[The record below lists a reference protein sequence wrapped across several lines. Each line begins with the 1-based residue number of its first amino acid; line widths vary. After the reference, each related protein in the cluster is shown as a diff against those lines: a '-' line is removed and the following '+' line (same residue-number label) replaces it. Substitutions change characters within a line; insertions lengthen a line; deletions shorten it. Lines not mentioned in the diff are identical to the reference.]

1 MKPVIAL
8 VGRPNVGKSTLFNNL
23 TRSRDALVADYAGL
37 TRDRKYGIGRLGTSP
52 YVVVDT
58 GGLSG
63 DEQGVE
69 GEMAQQV
76 KSAIGESDA
85 VIFLVDARDGLT
97 PSDQNIASYL
107 RQCGKPVSLV
117 VNKTDGVDALVASSE
132 FHALGLGEPM
142 PIAAAHGRGVRS
154 MIEQVLES
162 FAFELE
168 PEGEEEEDE
177 EQGIKVAIIGR
188 PNVGKSTLVNRILGE
203 ERVVV
208 YDMPGTT
215 RDSIYIPFERDGQH
229 YTLIDTAGVRRR
241 ARIKEA
247 IEKFSIIKT
256 LQAITDA
263 NVVIMV
269 LDAREGISE
278 QDAHLLGHA
287 MEAGRALVIAINKW
301 DGLAQEQKEQVRRE
315 LALKLPFLDFAKI
328 HYISARHGT
337 GVGELYASVKKAYAS
352 AMRKL
357 STRELTELLE
367 SLVFAHQPPMIRGR
381 RIKLR
386 YAHQGGRN
394 PPIIVIH
401 GNQVDEVPNSYKR
414 YLENGFRKQ
423 LKLVGTPV
431 RIEFK
436 GGENPFAGRKNVP
449 SKQQIARKQ
458 RLMTLVKKRE
468 KKQKKK
474 KGR

>member
-23 TRSRDALVADYAGL
+23 TRSRDALVADFAGL
-37 TRDRKYGIGRLGTSP
+37 TRDRKYGIGRLGDHP
-52 YVVVDT
+52 YIVVDT

-63 DEQGVE
+63 DEQGID

-76 KSAIGESDA
+76 KLAIGECDA

-97 PSDQNIASYL
+97 PSDENIASYL
-107 RQCGKPVSLV
+107 RQCGKPVTLV
-117 VNKTDGVDALVASSE
+117 VNKTDGIDALVASSE
-132 FHALGLGEPM
+132 FHALALGEPLS
-142 PIAAAHGRGVRS
+142 IAASHGRGVRS
-154 MIEQVLES
+154 MIGLVLDN
-162 FAFELE
+162 FIFEEKALNE
-168 PEGEEEEDE
+168 EEEEDE
-177 EQGIKVAIIGR
+177 NGIKVAIIGR

-215 RDSIYIPFERDGQH
+215 RDSIYIPFERDGQQ

-241 ARIKEA
+241 ARIKEV

-263 NVVIMV
+263 NVVVMV

-301 DGLAQEQKEQVRRE
+301 DGLDREQKDQIRRE
-315 LALKLPFLDFAKI
+315 LSIKLPFLDFAKI
-328 HYISARHGT
+328 HYISALHGT
-337 GVGELYASVKKAYAS
+337 GVGELYASINKAYAA

-357 STRELTELLE
+357 PTRELTELLE
-367 SLVFAHQPPMIRGR
+367 SLLFAHQPPMIRGR

-386 YAHQGGRN
+386 YAHQGGKN

-423 LKLVGTPV
+423 LKLEGTPV

-436 GGENPFAGRKNVP
+436 GGENPFAGKKSQPAKYQATRK
-449 SKQQIARKQ
+449 K
-458 RLMTLVKKRE
+458 RLVTMIKKRE
-468 KKQKKK
+468 KKQKLK